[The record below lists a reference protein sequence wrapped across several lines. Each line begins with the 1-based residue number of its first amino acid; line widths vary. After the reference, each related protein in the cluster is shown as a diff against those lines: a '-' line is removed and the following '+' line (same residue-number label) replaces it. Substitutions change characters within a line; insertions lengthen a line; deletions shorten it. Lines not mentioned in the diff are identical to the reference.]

1 VCAQGKSCAVEIEEF
16 TLAQM
21 KAIDEFLYKNISEI
35 ENSPRYEEVK
45 TKLKIIMDDMDK
57 KLIFQKDNIKKNIQE
72 IKLIPVI
79 LEKNNLDDAHVF
91 AVSENQI
98 NLISISEATKYCSYK
113 INKGTGFNLKKIGFG
128 KDSMHRNI
136 NNEFTE
142 INNCSE
148 LKLGYNN
155 ETWEEIS
162 ALEFCEKYFDG
173 TRKNTTTKSLILT
186 KYPECIIS
194 ETPFRL
200 EEFTKQEL
208 IENNLVS
215 RLDYEDSLLKIN
227 EYIEVSQNKILIK
240 NNQIN
245 KKENKKNL
253 VTNKT
258 VDTFTFCERSKV
270 SLYYMIKDRGCL
282 ENDSEMSR
290 GDFEYLVRNFDTIIN
305 CEVKDGVENCKP
317 NILMSYTEEN
327 CTKHSNK
334 KINYNEDDS
343 EVLLSCRGPID
354 KKNYIFEENITAERN
369 INESNKSSEKVKAET
384 NIDKVSLKKELEYW
398 KELYDDELITKAE
411 YDAKRKE
418 LLNQPITKTKVNSS
432 NSINNNS
439 NQTKKTIK
447 EVSIDKSYQ
456 NKNYL
461 YPKIDRKFFAMN
473 TNKILRKCM
482 GDYNSILEQIKCS
495 EDNIKATHRYKKR
508 DSYFDIYQLHVS
520 TLASIENMILSG
532 QISEIEARTE
542 VSSLNNRTISQINI
556 RWEADSERNRKLGEM
571 GQKLADPNYDITTG
585 TYKNQNNNNTFQ
597 NQNNQSCMFNPAT
610 GYYQICLHKGA
621 AQYSCF
627 HFGNQCTP

>member
-1 VCAQGKSCAVEIEEF
+1 
-16 TLAQM
+16 
-21 KAIDEFLYKNISEI
+21 
-35 ENSPRYEEVK
+35 
-45 TKLKIIMDDMDK
+45 
-57 KLIFQKDNIKKNIQE
+57 
-72 IKLIPVI
+72 
-79 LEKNNLDDAHVF
+79 
-91 AVSENQI
+91 
-98 NLISISEATKYCSYK
+98 
-113 INKGTGFNLKKIGFG
+113 
-128 KDSMHRNI
+128 
-136 NNEFTE
+136 
-142 INNCSE
+142 
-148 LKLGYNN
+148 
-155 ETWEEIS
+155 
-162 ALEFCEKYFDG
+162 
-173 TRKNTTTKSLILT
+173 
-186 KYPECIIS
+186 
-194 ETPFRL
+194 
-200 EEFTKQEL
+200 
-208 IENNLVS
+208 
-215 RLDYEDSLLKIN
+215 
-227 EYIEVSQNKILIK
+227 
-240 NNQIN
+240 
-245 KKENKKNL
+245 
-253 VTNKT
+253 
-258 VDTFTFCERSKV
+258 
-270 SLYYMIKDRGCL
+270 
-282 ENDSEMSR
+282 
-290 GDFEYLVRNFDTIIN
+290 
-305 CEVKDGVENCKP
+305 
-317 NILMSYTEEN
+317 MSYTEEN